1 MKVFIQARMTS
12 NRLPGKVLI
21 NIKDKKNTLD
31 MIIDKL
37 KTIFLVKNIVVL
49 TSKQRRDN
57 EIVKYCKKK
66 KINIF
71 RGPLNNVGLRYFL
84 ALKKYSTKYFMRLS
98 ADSPLIDKRLILRL
112 KNFNNKKKYDIIT
125 NVCPRSFPK
134 GQSVEILSSKSF
146 KENYKFFGKKDL
158 EHVTSFFYRN
168 KAKFK
173 IKNFKNR
180 ENLDNYSIALDTKK
194 DLLQIKKL
202 FLHFKDCH
210 KYSFRKIIKCKEKLR
225 YEKN

>member
-1 MKVFIQARMTS
+1 MRS
-12 NRLPGKVLI
+12 L
-21 NIKDKKNTLD
+21 
-31 MIIDKL
+31 
-37 KTIFLVKNIVVL
+37 NIV
-49 TSKQRRDN
+49 
-57 EIVKYCKKK
+57 KKK

-71 RGPLNNVGLRYFL
+71 RGPLNNVGLRYLL

-98 ADSPLIDKRLILRL
+98 ADSPLIDKNIILRL
-112 KNFNNKKKYDIIT
+112 KNFKGKKKYDIIT

-134 GQSVEILSSKSF
+134 GQSVEIVCSKSF

-180 ENLDNYSIALDTKK
+180 ANLSNHSIAIDTKK

-202 FLHFKDCH
+202 FLYFKDCH
-210 KYSFRKIIKCKEKLR
+210 KYSFRKILKCIEKLR